1 VVDAGAVTWG
11 SGTSGV
17 SGAVASSNSLVGTK
31 AYDSVGSF
39 GVTALSNGNYVVSS
53 AIWDNAGVVDAG
65 AVTWG
70 SGTSGV
76 SGAVT
81 SSNSLVGTKA
91 NDTVGYDGSKTLVKA
106 LSNGNY
112 VVASPQWDNTATMNA
127 GAVTW
132 GSGTSGVSGAVTSSN
147 SLVGT
152 TASDNVGNNGVTE
165 LSNGNYVVC
174 SRNWDN
180 AGVEDAGAVTWVSG
194 TSGVSGAVTSSN
206 SLVGTTIYDN
216 VGSNVGSY
224 GVTALSNGNYVV
236 SSHYWDNAGVMN
248 AGAVTWGSGT
258 SGVSGAVT
266 SSNSLVGITMDDQV
280 GSGGVT
286 ALSNGNY
293 VVNSANWDNAG
304 VAAAGAVT
312 WGSGTSG
319 VKGAVTSSN
328 SLVGSQ
334 TTDYVGNYGVTA
346 LSNGNYVVNS
356 AQWINATM
364 AAAGAVTWGS
374 GTSGVK
380 GAVSSSN
387 SLVGITMD
395 DQVGSGGV
403 TELSNGNYVVAS
415 PNWGNAGV
423 TSAGA
428 VTWGS
433 GSSGVKGAVTSSNS
447 LVGTTEIDAV
457 GNYGVTA
464 LTNGNYVVNSPSWSN
479 AGVASAGA
487 VTWGSGTSGV
497 KGAVSSSNSLVGI
510 TMGDQVGL
518 NEYGASG
525 VTALSNGNYVVRS
538 PNWANAGV
546 VAAGAVTWGNG
557 TIGVKGAVS
566 SSHSLVGLT
575 SGTGLQDVV
584 LDAVNGT
591 YFGRFLFEGSGKVR
605 LGSQAAG
612 LRPAMAQSLV
622 FTPPAKLYLAENP
635 FTLSATTNSGLPIV
649 YTVISGAASLSGNV
663 LTFTG
668 TGAVKLRV
676 SQPGNADF
684 LAATALER
692 TITVAADPTTLTL
705 TLTNLSQTYTGT
717 PRPITMLLAPG
728 EESVSYKVGLNYVSE
743 APINVGSYPVKVV
756 AGAITKT
763 GTLVITKAPLFVQ
776 PENQRK
782 FAGQL
787 NPALE
792 FIYSGFLGSDN
803 AVNSVSKAP
812 VIATT
817 ATATSAGGLYPIT
830 VSGGTSANYLFVY
843 MKGTMKVETFA
854 ASYEALLVDAD
865 SLLPSAKLEL
875 TVTASS
881 KTFTAK
887 LTTPTETAVVALPGT
902 LTTNTLT
909 EIGTGTAA
917 IKKGANTYL
926 VSVTLP
932 LTGDF
937 SAEAKLNGTTIGM
950 ATDGRKLLTLATG
963 QTLSYIG
970 THSALLAPATAD
982 EGVPA
987 GAGWAVA
994 TIDAKGL
1001 LKLVGKL
1008 ADGTTLTASLAAD
1021 VSSNPGYRLFLQLY
1035 TPARTGA
1042 FIAGAFTLKPHPD
1055 VAGRRFVAFEDAAD
1069 LTWVKAPRALD
1080 TSYRAGFG
1088 PVVTRF
1094 TLDPWLPPA
1103 LAKVGVPAI
1112 TLTNRLGLTAPQFSA
1127 KHSTISSASFADLP
1141 ETLGLNATTNVVSV
1155 IAPVTTP
1162 ANITKWKVTI
1172 TPTTGAFV
1180 GSFVLTDAGK
1190 ARTVPFAGMM
1200 RQPPSTDLSGL
1211 IGDGNF
1217 LLPSLLVAPNN
1228 EILSGEVGFE
1238 R

>member
-11 SGTSGV
+11 SG
-17 SGAVASSNSLVGTK
+17 
-31 AYDSVGSF
+31 
-39 GVTALSNGNYVVSS
+39 
-53 AIWDNAGVVDAG
+53 I
-65 AVTWG
+65 
-70 SGTSGV
+70 SGV

-81 SSNSLVGTKA
+81 SSNSLVGTQA
-91 NDTVGYDGSKTLVKA
+91 YDYVGSDVTA

-112 VVASPQWDNTATMNA
+112 VV
-127 GAVTW
+127 
-132 GSGTSGVSGAVTSSN
+132 N
-147 SLVGT
+147 S
-152 TASDNVGNNGVTE
+152 A
-165 LSNGNYVVC
+165 Y
-174 SRNWDN
+174 WDN
-180 AGVEDAGAVTWVSG
+180 AGVVDAGAVTWVSG
-194 TSGVSGAVTSSN
+194 TSGTSGVVTSSN
-206 SLVGTTIYDN
+206 SLVGTTIYDY
-216 VGSNVGSY
+216 VGSY

-236 SSHYWDNAGVMN
+236 RSPTWDNAGVM
-248 AGAVTWGSGT
+248 
-258 SGVSGAVT
+258 
-266 SSNSLVGITMDDQV
+266 D
-280 GSGGVT
+280 
-286 ALSNGNY
+286 
-293 VVNSANWDNAG
+293 
-304 VAAAGAVT
+304 AGAVT

-328 SLVGSQ
+328 SLVGTKAS
-334 TTDYVGNYGVTA
+334 DSVGWGVTA
-346 LSNGNYVVNS
+346 LSNGNYVVS
-356 AQWINATM
+356 
-364 AAAGAVTWGS
+364 
-374 GTSGVK
+374 
-380 GAVSSSN
+380 
-387 SLVGITMD
+387 
-395 DQVGSGGV
+395 
-403 TELSNGNYVVAS
+403 S

-433 GSSGVKGAVTSSNS
+433 GSSGGKGPVNSSNSLVGTQADDYVGIDGVTALSNGNYVVNSAQWANATMEAAGAVTWGNGTSGTSGAVTSSNS
-447 LVGTTEIDAV
+447 LVGTTAGDFV
-457 GNYGVTA
+457 GRSFEG
-464 LTNGNYVVNSPSWSN
+464 
-479 AGVASAGA
+479 
-487 VTWGSGTSGV
+487 
-497 KGAVSSSNSLVGI
+497 SSS
-510 TMGDQVGL
+510 
-518 NEYGASG
+518 
-525 VTALSNGNYVVRS
+525 VTALSHGNYAVSS
-538 PNWANAGV
+538 PTWDNAGV
-546 VAAGAVTWGNG
+546 EDAGAVTWGNG
-557 TIGVKGAVS
+557 TIGVKGAVTS
-566 SSHSLVGLT
+566 SNSLVGLT

-591 YFGRFLFEGSGKVR
+591 YFGRFLLEGSGKVR
-605 LGSQAAG
+605 LGLQVGS

-692 TITVAADPTTLTL
+692 TITVAPDPTTL

-717 PRPITMLLAPG
+717 PRPISMLLATG
-728 EESVSYKVGLNYVSE
+728 DESVTYKVGLNYVSE
-743 APINVGSYPVKVV
+743 APINVGSYPVKVTTGTV
-756 AGAITKT
+756 TKT

-776 PENQRK
+776 PDDQRK

-843 MKGTMKVETFA
+843 LRGTMKVETFA

-950 ATDGRKLLTLATG
+950 ATDGRKLLALATG

-970 THSALLAPATAD
+970 THSALLAPTTAD

-1021 VSSNPGYRLFLQLY
+1021 VSSNPGYRLFLQPY